1 MPAPGHGGGYHGG
14 GSYNSGTASG
24 GYNAGS
30 AAAYNPPPPIP
41 NPPPPPPPAPSV
53 PSTDISMIALTN
65 FIVGEVFSP
74 NTSLTFWNNSDVKLS
89 RIGQRNFPYSSI
101 NYSSPVLANTSA
113 PHALSE
119 FIGYV
124 D

>member
-14 GSYNSGTASG
+14 SYNSGAASG
-24 GYNAGS
+24 GYNAGNTS
-30 AAAYNPPPPIP
+30 VYNPPTPT
-41 NPPPPPPPAPSV
+41 PPPPPPAPSV
-53 PSTDISMIALTN
+53 PSTNISMIALTN

-74 NTSLTFWNNSDVKLS
+74 NTSLTFWNNENVSLET
-89 RIGQRNFPYSSI
+89 IGTRGFPYSSI
-101 NYSSPVLANTSA
+101 NTSSPVIANTSA

>member
-14 GSYNSGTASG
+14 GSYNSGTANA
-24 GYNAGS
+24 GYNAGNTS
-30 AAAYNPPPPIP
+30 VYNPPTPTPP
-41 NPPPPPPPAPSV
+41 PPPPPPPAPSV
-53 PSTDISMIALTN
+53 PSTNISMISLTN
-65 FIVGEVFSP
+65 FILGQVFSP
-74 NTSLTFWNNSDVKLS
+74 NTSLSFYNNANVSLET
-89 RIGQRNFPYSSI
+89 IGTRGFPYSSI
-101 NYSSPVLANTSA
+101 NTSSPVIANTSA